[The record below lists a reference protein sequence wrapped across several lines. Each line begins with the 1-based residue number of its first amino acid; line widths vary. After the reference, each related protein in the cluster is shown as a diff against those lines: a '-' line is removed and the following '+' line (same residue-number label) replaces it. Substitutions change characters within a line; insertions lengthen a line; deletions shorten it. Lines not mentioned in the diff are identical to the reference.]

1 VEDGKGNVEVK
12 NNIDIFSRMGRITRK
27 YRYIQRGGVEPQ
39 TPGLFSRLFGR
50 KSPNASVPGTKSNVP
65 RNSKIVTGLEKGL
78 KGVNLA
84 SKLAATS
91 AASTVFGKNQSKS
104 VSSGLEG
111 VDFTLKVLKVA
122 ASKKFKHEKDKADTV
137 KAQSELVSKA
147 ATYAHTYLP
156 KILQVAG
163 AVSGVAGIAAIGSSG
178 IGVPIVVAGLIVVSM
193 YLKHKGLNLKLRELL
208 IEHQEKLLSILRMFL
223 IIQRVI
229 LTMKVPYVK
238 YDKATKQSTGEQGLA
253 TLKISPEF
261 QEAVSQYMLLVKAR
275 TPPDPT
281 SAWYKRAFL
290 STKKFFSAGSTIDS
304 LTSLF
309 TKILDSFH
317 LEAAKFNLLI
327 PFNTT
332 EFNAIKDKIKTS
344 SQYTDLVEGFSSKKS
359 SCGDNSD
366 PEAVCNLSEEE
377 LGLEFQNV
385 IDELNKIVS
394 EDELMKA
401 GNVTDMIDQ
410 GAEEIQ
416 TETLTEMVEDQ
427 ANNPQEA
434 NTAAEKQIESTV
446 QNIVPSDEESLDPLP
461 SNNAGSNN
469 AGSNNAGSNNA
480 GSNNAGSNNAG
491 SNNAGSNNAGSNN
504 AGAYN
509 KPSAPV
515 MPTEISSSNLRRTRR
530 RKYKQRR

>member
-1 VEDGKGNVEVK
+1 MEDGKGNVEVK

-39 TPGLFSRLFGR
+39 TPGVTSQTPGLFSRLFGR

-65 RNSKIVTGLEKGL
+65 RNSKVVTGLEKGL

-84 SKLAATS
+84 SKLANTG
-91 AASTVFGKNQSKS
+91 AASTVLGDRSNS
-104 VSSGLEG
+104 VSSGLGG

-137 KAQSELVSKA
+137 KAQSELVAKA

-163 AVSGVAGIAAIGSSG
+163 AVSGVAGLAAIGSSG

-208 IEHQEKLLSILRMFL
+208 LEHQEKLLSILRMFL

-229 LTMKVPYVK
+229 STMKVPYVK

-261 QEAVSQYMLLVKAR
+261 QEAVSEYMLVVKAR

-281 SAWYKRAFL
+281 SAWYKRAYS
-290 STKKFFSAGSTIDS
+290 STKKFFSAGSTIDT
-304 LTSLF
+304 LTNLF

-327 PFNTT
+327 PFNTM
-332 EFNAIKDKIKTS
+332 EFNAIKDTIKSS

-377 LGLEFQNV
+377 LALEFQNT

-401 GNVTDMIDQ
+401 DNVTDMIDQ

-434 NTAAEKQIESTV
+434 NAAAEKQIESTV
-446 QNIVPSDEESLDPLP
+446 QNIVPSGEESLDPLP
-461 SNNAGSNN
+461 P
-469 AGSNNAGSNNA
+469 
-480 GSNNAGSNNAG
+480 
-491 SNNAGSNNAGSNN
+491 
-504 AGAYN
+504 N
-509 KPSAPV
+509 KPSVPV
-515 MPTEISSSNLRRTRR
+515 MPTEISTGNLRRTRR

>member
-1 VEDGKGNVEVK
+1 
-12 NNIDIFSRMGRITRK
+12 MGRITRK
-27 YRYIQRGGVEPQ
+27 YRQRGGVEPQ
-39 TPGLFSRLFGR
+39 KPGLFSRLFGK
-50 KSPNASVPGTKSNVP
+50 KSPNASVPETTSNVP
-65 RNSKIVTGLEKGL
+65 PKSKVVTGIEKGL
-78 KGVNLA
+78 KEVNLA
-84 SKLAATS
+84 SKLANTS
-91 AASTVFGKNQSKS
+91 AASTVLGNRSNS
-104 VSSGLEG
+104 VSSGIEG

-137 KAQSELVSKA
+137 KAQSELVAKA
-147 ATYAHTYLP
+147 ASYAHTYLP

-163 AVSGVAGIAAIGSSG
+163 AVSGVAGLAALGSSG

-208 IEHQEKLLSILRMFL
+208 LEHQEKLLSILRMFL

-229 LTMKVPYVK
+229 STMKVPYVK
-238 YDKATKQSTGEQGLA
+238 YDKATKQTTGEQGLA

-261 QEAVSQYMLLVKAR
+261 QEAVSEYMLVVKAR

-281 SAWYKRAFL
+281 SAWYKRAYS
-290 STKKFFSAGSTIDS
+290 STKKFFSAGNTIDT
-304 LTSLF
+304 LTDLF

-332 EFNAIKDKIKTS
+332 EFNAIKDTIKIS
-344 SQYTDLVEGFSSKKS
+344 SQYTDLIEGFSSKKS

-377 LGLEFQNV
+377 LALEFQNT

-394 EDELMKA
+394 EDELIKA
-401 GNVTDMIDQ
+401 DNVTDMIDQ

-427 ANNPQEA
+427 LDNPQEA
-434 NTAAEKQIESTV
+434 NAAAEKQIESTLK
-446 QNIVPSDEESLDPLP
+446 ILLPSSEESLDPSTP
-461 SNNAGSNN
+461 P
-469 AGSNNAGSNNA
+469 
-480 GSNNAGSNNAG
+480 
-491 SNNAGSNNAGSNN
+491 
-504 AGAYN
+504 YN
-509 KPSAPV
+509 ESSTPP
-515 MPTEISSSNLRRTRR
+515 MPTNISRGNLRRTRR

>member
-1 VEDGKGNVEVK
+1 
-12 NNIDIFSRMGRITRK
+12 MGRITRK
-27 YRYIQRGGVEPQ
+27 YRQRGG
-39 TPGLFSRLFGR
+39 LFGFG
-50 KSPNASVPGTKSNVP
+50 KPKQSPILSNGSIPINKSNVKP
-65 RNSKIVTGLEKGL
+65 TSKIITGLDKGL

-84 SKLAATS
+84 SKLSNTS
-91 AASTVFGKNQSKS
+91 AASTVLGNRSNS
-104 VSSGLEG
+104 VSTGLEG

-122 ASKKFKHEKDKADTV
+122 ASKKIKREKDTADTV
-137 KAQSELVSKA
+137 KAQSELVAKA
-147 ATYAHTYLP
+147 ATYAHNYLP

-163 AVSGVAGIAAIGSSG
+163 AVSGAAGLAALGSSG

-208 IEHQEKLLSILRMFL
+208 LEHQEKLLSILRMFL

-238 YDKATKQSTGEQGLA
+238 YDKATKQTTGEQGLA

-261 QEAVSQYMLLVKAR
+261 QEAVSEYMLVIKAR

-281 SAWYKRAFL
+281 SAWYKRAYS
-290 STKKFFSAGSTIDS
+290 STKKFFSAGNTIDT
-304 LTSLF
+304 LTDLF

-332 EFNAIKDKIKTS
+332 EFNAIKETIKTS
-344 SQYTDLVEGFSSKKS
+344 SQYTDLVEGLSSKKS

-377 LGLEFQNV
+377 LALEFQNT

-401 GNVTDMIDQ
+401 DNVADMIDQ

-427 ANNPQEA
+427 ADNPQEA
-434 NTAAEKQIESTV
+434 NAAAEKQMESTV
-446 QNIVPSDEESLDPLP
+446 KDTLLSSNESLNPI
-461 SNNAGSNN
+461 
-469 AGSNNAGSNNA
+469 
-480 GSNNAGSNNAG
+480 
-491 SNNAGSNNAGSNN
+491 
-504 AGAYN
+504 
-509 KPSAPV
+509 APP
-515 MPTEISSSNLRRTRR
+515 MPEDISRGNLRRTRR